1 MKKNT
6 SDVSEK
12 TEKPDF
18 LKMDRRTFLKTACLL
33 GASAFLGTYRTEI
46 VRALEAAETK
56 LVWLHGA
63 ECTGCTES
71 LLNGGDPDVLAALQA
86 LNTKLAYHETLLA
99 GQGIFVDG
107 QPANTAELNSE
118 ILVDELI
125 EEGNYI
131 LVVEGAIPNGPEGS
145 GRFFMVG
152 NRTFKELFAKAAG
165 NADAILA
172 VGTCAA
178 YGGINSANSAIAE
191 LTDYRGVAF
200 TKNDSSGGML
210 QELGINKPVINLPGC
225 PSHPDWILLTLS
237 AVVLGKIR
245 IPGDL
250 SSALDGYG
258 RPRAY
263 FGEDVHDECPRHNYY
278 EMDEFDTE
286 IGGYKCLFKL
296 GCKGKRA
303 KADCSIR
310 KWNGGTSMCIQ
321 AGSPCIACVEPGFPD
336 SSRPFYTQG
345 AGVPDGGESDGRRDS
360 GPDSYDGTS
369 TESDSYDSDSRRDS
383 YYRRGDD

>member
-1 MKKNT
+1 MDKKT
-6 SDVSEK
+6 LTLSEITEK
-12 TEKPDF
+12 TDF
-18 LKMDRRTFLKTACLL
+18 FKMDRRTFLKTVCVL

-46 VRALEAAETK
+46 VKALETAETK

-86 LNTKLAYHETLLA
+86 LDTKIAYHETLLA

-145 GRFFMVG
+145 GLFLMVG

-178 YGGINSANSAIAE
+178 YGGINSADSAIAE

-200 TKNDSSGGML
+200 TKNNSSGGML
-210 QELGINKPVINLPGC
+210 QELGIDKPVINLPGC
-225 PSHPDWILLTLS
+225 PSHPDWVLLILS

-245 IPGDL
+245 IPEDL
-250 SSALDGYG
+250 PSVLDGYG
-258 RPRAY
+258 RPKAY
-263 FGEDVHDECPRHNYY
+263 FSETVHEECPRHEYY
-278 EMDEFDTE
+278 ELNEFDTE
-286 IGGYKCLFKL
+286 IGGSKCLFKL

-303 KADCSIR
+303 NADCSIR
-310 KWNGGTSMCIQ
+310 KWNGGTSMCVQ

-336 SSRPFYTQG
+336 SSRPFYVQG
-345 AGVPDGGESDGRRDS
+345 AGMSEGGESDDGRGSDTGS
-360 GPDSYDGTS
+360 SDGTS
-369 TESDSYDSDSRRDS
+369 TESDSYDSNSRRDS
-383 YYRRGDD
+383 